1 VTGRRLAVCGLQ
13 SAGGGLFDKHRAS
26 PSTTK
31 YLLQQSIKLN
41 KTKITMKKT
50 ILSIVMALP
59 LAMLVSCGGEKPA
72 ETTVETTTEQAA
84 VINTTHAYVCPMNC
98 ENSARNEPGQ
108 CVVCGMD
115 LVKNANFAGATTDTT
130 GSTAQGDSTKMMEG
144 SGAHDDHEGHN
155 H

>member
-1 VTGRRLAVCGLQ
+1 
-13 SAGGGLFDKHRAS
+13 
-26 PSTTK
+26 
-31 YLLQQSIKLN
+31 
-41 KTKITMKKT
+41 MKKT
-50 ILSIVMALP
+50 ILSIALALP

-72 ETTVETTTEQAA
+72 ETTGETTTEQAA

-115 LVKNANFAGATTDTT
+115 LVKNPNFAGASTDTT
-130 GSTAQGDSTKMMEG
+130 ASAAPVDSTKAMD
-144 SGAHDDHEGHN
+144 GAGDHDDHEGHN